1 MKNFSVQKNDDD
13 LLELEH
19 QFSLDELDQWTT
31 SAGLVES
38 VITMIHERFPD
49 SETHVFI
56 HVPEA
61 REYREIDREGLA
73 AIPDDSLFAA
83 CLSMVADGTDL
94 SFFFDEFLPDE
105 SMLRI
110 LLELTYGGYYLV
122 PVVHRFSLL
131 GFIMLCAPGS
141 TGENRRATDEQR
153 DFLAE
158 LAARLKINLYAASI
172 ADRRQRELLNLAGY
186 PALLRKRLNVR
197 ELAHH
202 LLDDLATKLP
212 FDCGIYYEYDEY
224 RQQLVPVVWSGF
236 KGKPASIARG
246 DSISGQTLDRHRAI
260 YVQDRASHPSFSMIT
275 GEKFIT
281 GSFISAP
288 VQTDKRAFGVIT
300 IARKSDSAESFG
312 MEHRYTLE
320 IAMTF
325 VASEINNR
333 LLYDELEQSYFS
345 TVAAL
350 SRALEAK
357 DLYTRGHSERVMKIS
372 VGIAR
377 TLNLSPEAVR
387 RIRYA
392 AILHDIGKIGIRDSI
407 ITKPS
412 SLTEGEYAEV
422 KRHTE
427 IGYDIMNQHGFFGEI
442 RELIRYHH
450 EKMDGSGY
458 YAKHTG
464 DYPWEAMIISIAD
477 IYDAL
482 TSDRPYRS
490 AFTQEKALFSLEQL
504 VGVSFDEK
512 IFKAF
517 RTWLKN
523 ETGS

>member
-1 MKNFSVQKNDDD
+1 
-13 LLELEH
+13 
-19 QFSLDELDQWTT
+19 
-31 SAGLVES
+31 
-38 VITMIHERFPD
+38 MIDP
-49 SETHVFI
+49 TC
-56 HVPEA
+56 P
-61 REYREIDREGLA
+61 
-73 AIPDDSLFAA
+73 
-83 CLSMVADGTDL
+83 
-94 SFFFDEFLPDE
+94 
-105 SMLRI
+105 
-110 LLELTYGGYYLV
+110 
-122 PVVHRFSLL
+122 
-131 GFIMLCAPGS
+131 
-141 TGENRRATDEQR
+141 Q
-153 DFLAE
+153 
-158 LAARLKINLYAASI
+158 
-172 ADRRQRELLNLAGY
+172 
-186 PALLRKRLNVR
+186 
-197 ELAHH
+197 
-202 LLDDLATKLP
+202 
-212 FDCGIYYEYDEY
+212 
-224 RQQLVPVVWSGF
+224 
-236 KGKPASIARG
+236 

-288 VQTDKRAFGVIT
+288 VQTDKRAFGVVT
-300 IARKSDSAESFG
+300 IARKADSAESFG

-372 VGIAR
+372 VGIAH